1 MIDYKQFEIS
11 RIGDNGRARDIL
23 PVIDSNGDFKEVTGK
38 DALIQSIRN
47 LLMTPL
53 GFYPFDPSYGSLL
66 YKQLFELNDSIT
78 EESIKYEVKDRI
90 EEFDDRVTV
99 DSVNIKR
106 NDKLKSV
113 IVSLE
118 LKIVNDA
125 NRTKMSVYMKN
136 LGDSILNDDD
146 SLSDTIWAR
155 SES

>member
-23 PVIDSNGDFKEVTGK
+23 PVIDSNGDFKELTGK

-53 GFYPFDPSYGSLL
+53 GFYPFDPTYGSLL

-90 EEFDDRVTV
+90 EEFDDRVVVDNVKIFRNEKTKTV
-99 DSVNIKR
+99 AIN
-106 NDKLKSV
+106 
-113 IVSLE
+113 LE
-118 LKIVNDA
+118 LKIVNEV
-125 NRTKMSVYMKN
+125 NKTKMSVYMKN

-146 SLSDTIWAR
+146 SLTNSIWAR
-155 SES
+155 TAS